1 MCYEGKH
8 GKKNVSSHK
17 NAMVRGEETLGVAL
31 GGGGG
36 DDLLDSG
43 GTTSIGF

>member
-8 GKKNVSSHK
+8 GQKNLSSHK

-31 GGGGG
+31 GGG